1 MAPPPQVAYDFSHY
15 TQPQQI
21 PQFVMNNGLPMPLPQ
36 QSAHG
41 AGLSPSFP
49 VQQPGQWPSRMPPHS
64 ISPPQA
70 GPYATPSFT
79 PPVHSMQPAHSR
91 PQVHYSGA
99 PTATV
104 AHVIRNSPAMS
115 RAQALPQPAPGLP
128 ARPSFN
134 PPSFNREDMQR
145 MHTGQAPPPANT
157 AGHPRPAA
165 KPRKLSAH
173 DQQVL
178 EDVEQLLK
186 EAKDNFKKQQASD
199 AANAA
204 QGAAS
209 EAPSQVPAPLD
220 GPGDAPAD
228 APANAPADVP
238 ADAPPPPDHADVP
251 AAAPPVRQRRPAVLV
266 YDHHDESPEQKM
278 AKWSKYTFDSMTQDF
293 V

>member
-1 MAPPPQVAYDFSHY
+1 
-15 TQPQQI
+15 
-21 PQFVMNNGLPMPLPQ
+21 MNNGLPMPTLPQ

-49 VQQPGQWPSRMPPHS
+49 VQQPGQWPSRMPPS
-64 ISPPQA
+64 RSPSRGGPN
-70 GPYATPSFT
+70 PYATPSFT
-79 PPVHSMQPAHSR
+79 PPVHSMQPAPSR
-91 PQVHYSGA
+91 PQVHYSGVPA
-99 PTATV
+99 GPA
-104 AHVIRNSPAMS
+104 ANVIRNPSAMS

-128 ARPSFN
+128 ARPSFA

-178 EDVEQLLK
+178 EDVEQLLR

-204 QGAAS
+204 QGAAN

-220 GPGDAPAD
+220 GAADAPVDAPAD
-228 APANAPADVP
+228 AP
-238 ADAPPPPDHADVP
+238 ADAPPPPDPAAAP

-266 YDHHDESPEQKM
+266 YDHHDESPEEKM
-278 AKWSKYTFDSMTQDF
+278 AKWSKYIFDKDA
-293 V
+293 